1 MSRSRKK
8 AILKDVGNLK
18 RNYWK
23 IIRRVNKKRM
33 KYNLTSHYEYK
44 FTYHELDDVDS
55 SKFRYIDDLHSDD
68 PQISSKISWEY
79 KEYYDI
85 YCKNLK
91 IFLEDELEEGILSP
105 KELVNDYDYRDY
117 TTRPEFKSD
126 LESKIKYRR
135 K

>member
-23 IIRRVNKKRM
+23 IIRRKNEIVLKSFYSKKHINNYWWISEEWIYNFDYNNLIKKGIDKETAEHYADLSSTFDYYEEPIFVN
-33 KYNLTSHYEYK
+33 
-44 FTYHELDDVDS
+44 
-55 SKFRYIDDLHSDD
+55 
-68 PQISSKISWEY
+68 
-79 KEYYDI
+79 
-85 YCKNLK
+85 
-91 IFLEDELEEGILSP
+91 P